1 MIRKTKKFSYPRMVF
16 DKERIVS
23 ENKLL
28 ERYGLKNK
36 KEVWKVDAKIKY
48 FRDRAKKLITA
59 DREEQEVF
67 FNKLKKIGLKVNDVG
82 EVLGLDIED
91 LLKRRLVTVVWK
103 KKLANTPKQARQ
115 LIVHKK
121 ITINGRVVNVPSY
134 FVKTDEENKIE
145 FKKKV
150 KKGKVKEKGAEEE
163 KSEEVVEVKDKVE
176 QSSVK
181 PLEEGVTSEEK
192 ENA

>member
-1 MIRKTKKFSYPRMVF
+1 MVF